1 MTTHGKVDAHLTER
15 RQATRWLQA
24 VNGRPLATF
33 CGSYLLGAAAGVT
46 FSPPAVVSACLLASG
61 VLWLLLRR
69 RSLPVATTLLVVCA
83 AWLGSAQGIRHTVQ
97 DAILWRTLP
106 QGEAVFAVGEVVSE
120 PVKRRTIWR
129 FIFRARS
136 IQAGQRVFH
145 TPTYLWVELPEERLD
160 NPHAGERLQIEGRM
174 RLPSATG
181 ASGASFVDY
190 LRRQGVVR
198 TLRPYRVAK
207 LDASGWRVFFSRLRR
222 RLIEN
227 LRYHLPTRE
236 GHIAAA
242 IVLNDRTGLDSSIRE
257 SFRRTGTVHI
267 LSPSGTH
274 VSMLAVTV
282 WAVCRLFRLSR
293 RVSALAV
300 IAVIWGFV
308 GVAAGGEP
316 SFRAAVMGTL
326 VAGAVALQRELDL
339 PTSLALAGFLIVLTD
354 TGALLDPGFQF
365 SFILVAAIIAAAGWL
380 NALAFGVTGGRLK
393 PVGGLLAAIGFG
405 IVCAIASAPLTALY
419 YGQMSFIAPL
429 ANLVIALPVQVLT
442 AMGLAIA
449 CLPWAP
455 DWLTAPVALSAW
467 MVDKAVRWLALPA
480 WASVPVSPPPRWAIA
495 AFYALFFIVLLVL
508 SARASARR
516 RELAL

>member
-1 MTTHGKVDAHLTER
+1 MTDWIEAVVKRTRRHGVLP
-15 RQATRWLQA
+15 A

-33 CGSYLLGAAAGVT
+33 CGSYVMGAAAGVT
-46 FSPPAVVSACLLASG
+46 FSPLAVVNACLLASG
-61 VLWLLLRR
+61 VLWLLWRR
-69 RSLPVATTLLVVCA
+69 RSLPATTTLLILCA
-83 AWLGSAQGIRHTVQ
+83 MWLGSAQGIRHAVQ
-97 DAILWRTLP
+97 DAILWKTLP
-106 QGEAVFAVGEVVSE
+106 QGEAVTVLGEVVSE
-120 PVKRRTIWR
+120 PVKRRNVWR
-129 FIFRARS
+129 FVFRARS
-136 IQAGQRVFH
+136 VQAAQRLFH
-145 TPTYLWVELPEERLD
+145 TPTCLWVEVPEERLD
-160 NPHAGERLQIEGRM
+160 NPHAGERLQLEGRI

-190 LRRQGVVR
+190 LRRRGVVR

-207 LDASGWRVFFSRLRR
+207 LDDSGWRVFFSRLRR
-222 RLIEN
+222 RLIQN
-227 LRYHLPTRE
+227 LRYHLPSRE

-242 IVLNDRTGLDSSIRE
+242 IVLNDRMGLDNAIRE

-274 VSMLAVTV
+274 VSMLAVAV
-282 WAVCRLFRLSR
+282 WAVCRLLRLSR

-326 VAGAVALQRELDL
+326 VAGAVALQREIDL
-339 PTSLALAGFLIVLTD
+339 PTSLALAGFLIVLAD

-365 SFILVAAIIAAAGWL
+365 SFILVGAIVAASGWL
-380 NALAFGVTGGRLK
+380 NAVAFGVTGGRLK
-393 PVGGLLAAIGFG
+393 PAGGLLAALGFSL
-405 IVCAIASAPLTALY
+405 VCTVASAPLTALY
-419 YGQMSFIAPL
+419 YGQMSLIAPL
-429 ANLVIALPVQVLT
+429 ANLIIALPVQVLT

-455 DWLTAPVALSAW
+455 NWLTAPVALSAW

-480 WASVPVSPPPRWAIA
+480 WASVSVSPPPRWAIA
-495 AFYALFFIVLLVL
+495 GFYALFFTALLAS
-508 SARASARR
+508 SARASRRR